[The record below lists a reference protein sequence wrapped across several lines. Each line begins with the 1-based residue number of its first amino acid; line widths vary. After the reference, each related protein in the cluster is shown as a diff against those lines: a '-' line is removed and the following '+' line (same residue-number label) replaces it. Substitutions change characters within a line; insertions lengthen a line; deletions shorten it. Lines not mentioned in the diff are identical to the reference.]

1 MIRQDTGLFI
11 NSVNVETQN
20 LRKEVEEKIDVGN
33 LKYLIELTI
42 VFQ

>member
-20 LRKEVEEKIDVGN
+20 LRKEVEKIDVGN